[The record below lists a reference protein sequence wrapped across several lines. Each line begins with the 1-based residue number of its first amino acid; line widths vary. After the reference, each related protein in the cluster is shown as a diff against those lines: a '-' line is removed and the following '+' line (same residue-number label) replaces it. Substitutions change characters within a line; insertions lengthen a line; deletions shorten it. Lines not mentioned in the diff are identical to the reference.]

1 MPVHGIFAALLNG
14 VHDRGEGGVLLVKG
28 EECAYLFPH
37 ELPDPTGMGESLR
50 ETLAQPETRSV
61 FLVVLVSETRA
72 DVVAYP
78 RERVYREAREAVAA
92 EAEAAPG
99 EAREAVAAEEEA
111 APGEAEAAP
120 GEEEARITEVA
131 E

>member
-14 VHDRGEGGVLLVKG
+14 VHERGEGGVLLVKG

-92 EAEAAPG
+92 EKEAAP
-99 EAREAVAAEEEA
+99 
-111 APGEAEAAP
+111 AP